1 LLPRGTFVIGTRSF
15 LSVMH
20 IERQFRNNTITILVL
35 LLTLTSG
42 LFLATRTVLRANAV
56 TTPAT
61 FSNFELA
68 GNPFVFGYGVGQVC
82 PTSPNCVNTE
92 GEPQIRAD
100 KSGNFYASS
109 ENRFCVV
116 GGLCGGTF
124 AWRSTDG
131 GQHFTTSPLPN
142 SFSEC
147 GTAYQPI
154 GDVCQSNPARRIGYS
169 PAGGDTDIAVAPRK
183 NANGF
188 YNVYVAS
195 LASATSGLVNIFVS
209 TSQDGGRTW
218 SLPNFVSALPFDDR
232 EWIAA
237 YGASKVCLSYH
248 DVAATNHVFVSCSS
262 DAGQT
267 FTQPGDGFDAAHQ
280 YFGGFNNI
288 GGNIVID
295 PRNGVVY
302 DIIGSISANPAQ
314 AALDATC
321 DVTSDCLHALW
332 VAVSLNGGKTFTD
345 HLIYE
350 NPSPTTTYD
359 HQFPSIAVDR
369 SGVVY
374 AAFTDNTNTYYS
386 FSTDFG
392 NTWSSPRQVNSGPAN
407 TAIFPWITAGNG
419 AVDIVYYGSSYVKAG
434 VVPDVFPPDA
444 SWYVYFAQNLQADTT
459 TSTFTQVQAS
469 ASIIHYGPVCESGAT
484 CNGNRDLL
492 DDFGVAASPT
502 TGLAAIIY
510 TDDQFTNTPNEPTGP
525 RCTPDLNN
533 DVHCGHTNI
542 AVQTSGPGVN
552 QHPHDFEV
560 DEEDLENTDLK
571 GGNAPDFR
579 IHGEDMGRTAIT
591 SISVQVSGLPVT
603 FTWTNTFP
611 LSIGQAATAETRT
624 LPLGLVLAVGSIY
637 SVTITATR
645 ADGTT
650 ETQTAI
656 L

>member
-1 LLPRGTFVIGTRSF
+1 MDIRRKS
-15 LSVMH
+15 
-20 IERQFRNNTITILVL
+20 RNHTTTILLV

-42 LFLATRTVLRANAV
+42 IFLATRAIPRLAASS
-56 TTPAT
+56 TPIT

-68 GNPFVFGYGVGQVC
+68 GNPFVTGYAVGQTC

-100 KSGNFYASS
+100 NAGNFYASS
-109 ENRFCVV
+109 ENRFCVI

-124 AWRSTDG
+124 AWSSNDG
-131 GQHFTTSPLPN
+131 GQSFKTLKLPN
-142 SFSEC
+142 SISEC
-147 GTAYQPI
+147 PAATGPGVPTEQQ
-154 GDVCQSNPARRIGYS
+154 VCLGRIGYS

-183 NANGF
+183 NPNGF

-195 LASATSGLVNIFVS
+195 LAGETSGLVNIFVS
-209 TSQDGGRTW
+209 TSADGGKTW
-218 SLPNFVSALPFDDR
+218 SLPNFVSALPIDDR

-237 YGASKVCLSYH
+237 DGASKVCLSYH
-248 DVAATNHVFVSCSS
+248 DVAATNHVFVNCSN

-267 FTQPGDGFDAAHQ
+267 FTQIGDAFDATHQ
-280 YFGGFNNI
+280 YFGGFNNK
-288 GGNIVID
+288 GGNIAIDSRNHVI
-295 PRNGVVY
+295 Y
-302 DIIGSISANPAQ
+302 DIIGSVSANPIQ
-314 AALDATC
+314 ATSDIAC
-321 DVTSDCLHALW
+321 DVTSDCFHALW
-332 VAVSLNGGKTFTD
+332 VAVSLNGGKAFTD

-350 NPSPTTTYD
+350 NPVPTTTYD

-369 SGVVY
+369 SGIVY

-392 NTWSSPRQVNSGPAN
+392 NTWSKPQQVNSGAAK

-419 AVDIVYYGSSYVKAG
+419 AIDIVYYGSSYVQAG
-434 VVPDVFPPDA
+434 VVPDNFPPDA

-459 TSTFTQVQAS
+459 TGSFTQVQAFTS
-469 ASIIHYGPVCESGAT
+469 LIHLGPVCESGAT
-484 CNGNRDLL
+484 CSGNRDLL

-510 TDDQFTNTPNEPTGP
+510 TDDQYTNSANEPTGP
-525 RCTPDLNN
+525 RCTPALNN

-552 QHPHDFEV
+552 QHHHDFEV
-560 DEEDLENTDLK
+560 DEEDLENTDLN
-571 GGNAPDFR
+571 GGNAPDLR
-579 IHGEDMGRTAIT
+579 MHGMDVGSAAIT
-591 SISVQVSGLPVT
+591 SISVQVSALPVT

-611 LSIGQAATAETRT
+611 LQPGQAATAETKT

-637 SVTITATR
+637 QVTITATR
-645 ADGTT
+645 ANGTT
-650 ETQTAI
+650 ETQTTNAI
-656 L
+656 YTLGAGLGL